1 MIKIWKNDPT
11 MVTWM
16 CNVRLEENT
25 TRESLENRRLQL
37 FGHLEKWK
45 KIDDLVHVESSWL
58 VVTWL
63 KK

>member
-1 MIKIWKNDPT
+1 MIKIWKNDAT

-25 TRESLENRRLQL
+25 IRECLENRRLQL